1 MYRSQH
7 ARAGG
12 AGDTGEINRAFGDS
26 FPRQP
31 CKQDGFHVI
40 GINAHG
46 SHALHRPWCQGQR
59 ECIHQRAVVHATATD
74 ENMFDPHGL

>member
-46 SHALHRPWCQGQR
+46 SHALH
-59 ECIHQRAVVHATATD
+59 
-74 ENMFDPHGL
+74 